1 MSEVVCSMRC
11 DWCGGELEFFP
22 QAKSGLRCKQ
32 CWRTEGNDNAPYS
45 IKSKTEKAKKESE
58 KQGGEKQ
65 K

>member
-22 QAKSGLRCKQ
+22 LAKSGLRCKQ

-45 IKSKTEKAKKESE
+45 IKNKAKNKAVKKENE
-58 KQGGEKQ
+58 
-65 K
+65 